1 LAAWRQWVRN
11 RHDAELSHPLRQRR
25 NPHGNDRL
33 GIVRLLSPQC
43 RRKMR
48 VMRFGPRVMRG
59 EAVSAH
65 EVSAAA

>member
-1 LAAWRQWVRN
+1 
-11 RHDAELSHPLRQRR
+11 
-25 NPHGNDRL
+25 
-33 GIVRLLSPQC
+33 
-43 RRKMR
+43 MR